1 MAAENAGPGRG
12 ERATDFVLPMEPDSQ
27 PTRFYAK
34 AGGEPS
40 LLLFLGEEP
49 REIVEDLVA
58 GLRQPGDLAAFGVHT
73 GGPQV
78 GEWSFPVFR
87 DETRAVRSAY
97 RLGDATHS
105 VVLVMDANLR
115 VLGSVRPVDAEVAV
129 DAARLLL
136 AEARRTIEPIEITVQ
151 APVLL
156 INHVLEPQIC
166 DFLLHVWENQGN
178 EETGVEQS
186 HGVARQDSIDHQ
198 NKSRRDHV
206 VGDEKLMKMLSGT
219 IGRRVMAEVQRAF
232 AYRATRFEGF
242 KIACYDSASSGFFHA
257 HRDNLSPTT
266 AHRKFALTIN
276 LNDGYDGGHLRFPEF
291 GPHLYRPEPG
301 GAVVFSCSHLHEV
314 TPVLGGRRFSLLSF
328 LFGAEEA
335 GDRAK
340 PQ

>member
-1 MAAENAGPGRG
+1 
-12 ERATDFVLPMEPDSQ
+12 MEPDSQ

-40 LLLFLGEEP
+40 LLVFLGEDSS
-49 REIVEDLVA
+49 EIVEGLLA
-58 GLRQPGDLAAFGVHT
+58 GLRQKGDLPVFGVHT
-73 GGPQV
+73 GGPPV

-97 RLGDATHS
+97 RLGDATHA
-105 VVLVMDANLR
+105 VVLVLDANLR
-115 VLGSVRPVDAEVAV
+115 VLGSVRPVDGDVVEDVA
-129 DAARLLL
+129 RLL
-136 AEARRTIEPIEITVQ
+136 AEARKRVEPMEITVQ

-156 INHVLEPQIC
+156 IDHVLEPQIC
-166 DFLLHVWENQGN
+166 DFLQQVWENQGN

-186 HGVARQDSIDHQ
+186 HGVARQELINHQ

-206 VGDEKLMKMLSGT
+206 VGDEKLMKMLSAT
-219 IGRRVMAEVQRAF
+219 IGRRVMPEVQRAF

-242 KIACYDSASSGFFHA
+242 KIACYDSATSGFFHA

-314 TPVLGGRRFSLLSF
+314 TRVTSGRRFALLSF

-335 GDRAK
+335 GERAK
-340 PQ
+340 AQ